1 MLKFAT
7 PHQNF
12 KFGFESVKNARADS
26 LARTDSF
33 PASGGLF
40 KSSTADAITAIPKR
54 L

>member
-26 LARTDSF
+26 LARTDFF
-33 PASGGLF
+33 PASGVF